1 MNKHASTP
9 NHETRP
15 ARRGLE
21 TATWLVLALGLPL
34 LLGARGCEQV
44 VVGHECDGEPCPE
57 GGAGSAAGQ
66 GGAGQAGG
74 AEQGGAGA
82 SGGVGGGEQGGAGA
96 SGGVGG
102 GEQGG
107 AGASGGVGGGEQGGA
122 GASGGVGGGEQ
133 GGAGASG
140 GVGGGEQGGA
150 GASGGVGGGE
160 QGGAGASGGAG
171 GATGSGQ
178 TCGGIAS
185 LECPSPNEFCNYE
198 PSAGGQGCVDIADAA
213 GVCQTQ
219 PRGCTREYQPV
230 CSCDRRSYSNAC
242 EAHSAGASI
251 LHDGACTEVDCKAI
265 GGRAVDGFGPPP
277 MCAANEVNFTWLVY
291 STGGMS
297 IEGTACCVPQ

>member
-1 MNKHASTP
+1 MTKRSSST
-9 NHETRP
+9 HHTIRT
-15 ARRGLE
+15 RRGLQPG
-21 TATWLVLALGLPL
+21 WSLLLLLGLPMV
-34 LLGARGCEQV
+34 LGARGCEKV
-44 VVGHECDGEPCPE
+44 VVGEECDAEPCPD
-57 GGAGSAAGQ
+57 GTAGSAG
-66 GGAGQAGG
+66 GGSGSGAG
-74 AEQGGAGA
+74 E
-82 SGGVGGGEQGGAGA
+82 
-96 SGGVGG
+96 
-102 GEQGG
+102 
-107 AGASGGVGGGEQGGA
+107 GGVGGGEQGGA

-171 GATGSGQ
+171 GQGEAGASGGAGGQGEAGASGGAGGQGEAGAGGGSGQ

-185 LECPSPNEFCNYE
+185 LECPSSDEFCNYE
-198 PSAGGQGCVDIADAA
+198 ESAGGQGCVDIADAA

-219 PRGCTREYQPV
+219 PRACTREYKPV
-230 CSCDRRSYSNAC
+230 CSCDRRSYSNDC
-242 EAHSAGASI
+242 EAHAAGASI
-251 LHDGACTEVDCKAI
+251 LHEGACTEKDCAAL